1 LTRCACRVVR
11 RRCTS
16 QCHGGRGNN
25 ELRAMHDDLEKS
37 SNDEDESTKEDVTP
51 SEEVSDLQPIT

>member
-1 LTRCACRVVR
+1 
-11 RRCTS
+11 
-16 QCHGGRGNN
+16 
-25 ELRAMHDDLEKS
+25 MHDDLEKS